1 MWLLR
6 GIFLFAFTLAAT
18 WFVSTIA
25 LLSTSDRIYSCSKWF
40 WYVMT
45 TERRLIS
52 IRVFSDVQLPR
63 TMARINE
70 CPNPN
75 DTGAKSKGLRQVL
88 LLLSPQGNENE
99 GQTSI
104 EVTSFIAKLGQGIL
118 FLLLT
123 NTNWALLCIDC
134 VTSDQH
140 HKVPET
146 TGHCRLFFRHSF
158 LKIIRTWNER

>member
-6 GIFLFAFTLAAT
+6 GIFCLPSRWRPLDSFQQLLFFPLPTGYTVVANDSGMWWQPNGGLFP
-18 WFVSTIA
+18 F
-25 LLSTSDRIYSCSKWF
+25 
-40 WYVMT
+40 
-45 TERRLIS
+45 E
-52 IRVFSDVQLPR
+52 FSDVQLPR

-140 HKVPET
+140 NKVPET
-146 TGHCRLFFRHSF
+146 TGHYRPLFAIHFS
-158 LKIIRTWNER
+158 K